1 MFGQLRM
8 AHSPKNRKTRGRLV
22 LVGGLAA
29 GAALVL
35 SPLSASAATHQT
47 KTVAELA
54 LVQNTALGTILTNSD
69 GFTLYTFSQD
79 KPNKSTCFGVC
90 AKAWPPVLMPSG
102 DKVKALKGVK
112 GIGTIHRGKE
122 LQLTFDRKP
131 LYRFAGDTTMGVATG
146 QGVENA
152 WFVVVLKALTTPAT
166 TAAPAPAAAGSP
178 AATTTH
184 SSTYSSGGNG
194 GSSGGRSSG
203 ASTPTPNSPPAT
215 TPTPTS
221 PPATTPPATTPPVVT
236 QTPSPSPPASPSP
249 PSGGG
254 GGGIAY

>member
-1 MFGQLRM
+1 MFGHLRM
-8 AHSPKNRKTRGRLV
+8 ARSPRNGKTRGRMV

-29 GAALVL
+29 GAVLVL
-35 SPLSASAATHQT
+35 SPLSASASTHKT
-47 KTVAELA
+47 KTVDELA
-54 LVQNTALGTILTNSD
+54 MVQNTALGTILTNSD
-69 GFTLYTFSQD
+69 GFTVYTFSQD
-79 KPNKSTCFGVC
+79 KSNKSTCFGAC
-90 AKAWPPVLMPSG
+90 AKAWPPVLMPNG

-131 LYRFAGDTTMGVATG
+131 LYLFAGDTAMGMATG

-152 WFVVVLKALTTPAT
+152 WFAVVLKALTPAT

-184 SSTYSSGGNG
+184 SSTSSSGGSG
-194 GSSGGRSSG
+194 GSSGGGGSS
-203 ASTPTPNSPPAT
+203 SSN
-215 TPTPTS
+215 TPTPTP
-221 PPATTPPATTPPVVT
+221 PPATTPPPTSPPVTTPPVVKA
-236 QTPSPSPPASPSP
+236 PSPPASPSP

-254 GGGIAY
+254 GGGGIAY

>member
-1 MFGQLRM
+1 M
-8 AHSPKNRKTRGRLV
+8 
-22 LVGGLAA
+22 
-29 GAALVL
+29 
-35 SPLSASAATHQT
+35 
-47 KTVAELA
+47 
-54 LVQNTALGTILTNSD
+54 VQNTALGTILTNSD

-102 DKVKALKGVK
+102 DKIKALKGVK
-112 GIGTIHRGKE
+112 GIGTIHRGKK

-131 LYRFAGDTTMGVATG
+131 LYLFAGDTSMGMATG

-178 AATTTH
+178 AATTNH
-184 SSTYSSGGNG
+184 SSTSSSGGSG
-194 GSSGGRSSG
+194 GSSG
-203 ASTPTPNSPPAT
+203 ANTPA
-215 TPTPTS
+215 PTS
-221 PPATTPPATTPPVVT
+221 PPATTPPATTPPATTPPVTSPPVVKA
-236 QTPSPSPPASPSP
+236 PSPPASPSP

-254 GGGIAY
+254 GGIAY

>member
-1 MFGQLRM
+1 MFGHLRM
-8 AHSPKNRKTRGRLV
+8 ARSPRNGKTRGRMV

-29 GAALVL
+29 GAVLVL
-35 SPLSASAATHQT
+35 SPLSASASTHKT
-47 KTVAELA
+47 KTVDELA
-54 LVQNTALGTILTNSD
+54 MVQNTALGTILTNSD
-69 GFTLYTFSQD
+69 GFTVYTFSQD
-79 KPNKSTCFGVC
+79 KPNKSTCFGAC
-90 AKAWPPVLMPSG
+90 AKAWPPVLMPNG

-131 LYRFAGDTTMGVATG
+131 LYRFAGDTAMGMATG

-152 WFVVVLKALTTPAT
+152 WFAVVLKALTTPAT
-166 TAAPAPAAAGSP
+166 TAAPAPAAAGPP
-178 AATTTH
+178 AATTNH
-184 SSTYSSGGNG
+184 SSNSSSGGNG
-194 GSSGGRSSG
+194 GSGGGGGSS
-203 ASTPTPNSPPAT
+203 SSN

-221 PPATTPPATTPPVVT
+221 PPAATPPPTSPPVTSPPVV
-236 QTPSPSPPASPSP
+236 QAPSPPATPSP

>member
-8 AHSPKNRKTRGRLV
+8 AHSPLKSNARGRLV

-35 SPLSASAATHQT
+35 SPLGASAATHKT
-47 KTVAELA
+47 KTVPELA
-54 LVQNTALGTILTNSD
+54 LVQNTGLGTILTNSD
-69 GFTLYTFSQD
+69 GFTVYTFSQD
-79 KPNKSTCFGVC
+79 KPNKSTCFGAC
-90 AKAWPPVLMPSG
+90 AKVWPPVLMPKG
-102 DKVKALKGVK
+102 DKVKSLNGVK

-131 LYRFAGDTTMGVATG
+131 LYRFAGDKTMGMATG

-152 WFVVVLKALTTPAT
+152 WFVVVLKPLTPAT
-166 TAAPAPAAAGSP
+166 AAAPAPAVASTP

-184 SSTYSSGGNG
+184 SSASSSGGNG
-194 GSSGGRSSG
+194 GSSGGGGG
-203 ASTPTPNSPPAT
+203 ANTPAPNTPAPNTPAPN
-215 TPTPTS
+215 TPAPTS
-221 PPATTPPATTPPVVT
+221 PPATTPPATTPPV
-236 QTPSPSPPASPSP
+236 QTPSPPPASPSP